1 MEVEITNNLDNTV
14 NNDVESANIKVKIPK
29 RILHFSDGTLEEY
42 SEDEENITPPNER
55 TNNAAIVDSS
65 TLSWSSWLVYKSWS
79 AGEVALAACDYLGEH
94 LAYFFG
100 ITTPKYW
107 AEIEES
113 KRMEAERIE
122 QKKQAEGWSEPN
134 SSTSIPL
141 ELDEI
146 KAHQPVSTN
155 C

>member
-1 MEVEITNNLDNTV
+1 MANTLVNAV
-14 NNDVESANIKVKIPK
+14 NNDVESANIKVKTPK

-42 SEDEENITPPNER
+42 SEDENITPPNEP
-55 TNNAAIVDSS
+55 TNVAIVDTS
-65 TLSWSSWLVYKSWS
+65 TLSWSSWLAYKSWS
-79 AGEVALAACDYLGEH
+79 AGVMALSACDYLGEH

-113 KRMEAERIE
+113 KRIEAERIE
-122 QKKQAEGWSEPN
+122 QQKQAEGWSEPN
-134 SSTSIPL
+134 SSIGIP
-141 ELDEI
+141 LDEI